1 MRIGIVLRAKD
12 LIKESGESIMKRIL
26 SNNHG
31 IEINKIKEIDYTW
44 VIDDFLD
51 EHLFWDRHNNNVLYD
66 SDIFI
71 VGDIIFDNLNSYKG
85 SYDDNK
91 YGARYD
97 ECIIDQIE
105 NCLYRSNYIDDIDKD
120 IIMFMEVE

>member
-12 LIKESGESIMKRIL
+12 LIKESGESIIKKVL
-26 SNNHG
+26 SDNHD

-44 VIDDFLD
+44 VIDDFL
-51 EHLFWDRHNNNVLYD
+51 VLYD
-66 SDIFI
+66 SDIFV
-71 VGDIIFDNLNSYKG
+71 VGDIIFDKLNDYKG
-85 SYDDNK
+85 IYDDK

-97 ECIIDQIE
+97 RRIIDQIE
-105 NCLYRSNYIDDIDKD
+105 DCLCRSSYIDDIATD

>member
-12 LIKESGESIMKRIL
+12 LIKESVESIIKKAL
-26 SNNHG
+26 SIHG
-31 IEINKIKEIDYTW
+31 IEISKIKEIDYTW

-66 SDIFI
+66 SDIFV

-85 SYDDNK
+85 SYDDK

-97 ECIIDQIE
+97 RYVIDKIE
-105 NCLYRSNYIDDIDKD
+105 DHLYRSSYIDNIDTDIV
-120 IIMFMEVE
+120 MFMEVE

>member
-12 LIKESGESIMKRIL
+12 LIKESGENIIKKVL
-26 SNNHG
+26 SGNHG

-66 SDIFI
+66 SDIFV
-71 VGDIIFDNLNSYKG
+71 VGDIIFDKLNDYKG
-85 SYDDNK
+85 SYDDK